1 VWIEG
6 LGWYRAEDCGGAI
19 KGFRLDLLVA
29 TEKEAAQFG
38 KQVRF
43 VIVVPPGVKPASDLA
58 AAGPGPLRVARGG
71 A

>member
-1 VWIEG
+1 MWIEG

-29 TEKEAAQFG
+29 TEKEATQFG
-38 KQVRF
+38 KQERF
-43 VIVVPPGVKPASDLA
+43 VLVVPPGPKPASELA
-58 AAGPGPLRVARGG
+58 APLRIARGG